1 MDKLLKP
8 VCKAVN
14 FLYHIFLVF
23 ASLVLLAIVLI
34 VSAQVFVRQ
43 LLNGSIRW
51 SQEVAQLLMVWMAF
65 ITCAVGVERDL
76 HIGIEMFYAKFPKVL
91 QKALFY
97 INWLLVIVVGVFF
110 TVYGMGQTLSTTTS
124 RLPSTGWPKCVMYM
138 IIPVSGV
145 FIIYFAL
152 IKMFRRDDLLPAP
165 VFFEK
170 SGSDEKKEPEG
181 GKN

>member
-34 VSAQVFVRQ
+34 VSAQVFARQ
-43 LLNGSIRW
+43 LLNASIRW

-76 HIGIEMFYAKFPKVL
+76 HIGIEMFYARFPKVL

-97 INWLLVIVVGVFF
+97 VNWLLIIVIGFF
-110 TVYGMGQTLSTTTS
+110 FVIFGMGQTLSTTTS

-145 FIIYFAL
+145 FIIYFGL
-152 IKMFRRDDLLPAP
+152 IKMFRRSDLLPAP
-165 VFFEK
+165 VFFE
-170 SGSDEKKEPEG
+170 DDPEKQKQGG
-181 GKN
+181 GKE